1 MGCVRFDQQEPFQLP
16 SNVFSVCDSDL
27 SRHFN
32 IRNRS
37 AITLYSES
45 GTPMCVRMPT
55 CVSVSCTN
63 IEEQQHAVLIC
74 PESNYYIVLVESV
87 TAGRLRELQQ
97 STPPRKKSFPLAS
110 YSSPPPA
117 QDRSKHFSYP
127 ISQHIPSVSSSSH
140 YSYPISPDT
149 LATSTVALPA
159 ASASDSCVSL
169 SNMLGRKVCS
179 DDKNLHNINVFLFV
193 SGHRCF
199 FIC

>member
-1 MGCVRFDQQEPFQLP
+1 MGCVRFDQQEPFQLLP
-16 SNVFSVCDSDL
+16 NVFSVCDSDL

-37 AITLYSES
+37 GITLYSES

-63 IEEQQHAVLIC
+63 IEKEEHAFLIC
-74 PESNYYIVLVESV
+74 PEANYNIVLVESA
-87 TAGRLRELQQ
+87 TAARLRELQQ

-127 ISQHIPSVSSSSH
+127 ISQHIPSISSSSH

-149 LATSTVALPA
+149 LATSTVVLPP
-159 ASASDSCVSL
+159 ASASESCVSS
-169 SNMLGRKVCS
+169 SNMPGRKVCS
-179 DDKNLHNINVFLFV
+179 DDQHLHYINVFLLV
-193 SGHRCF
+193 SGHRC
-199 FIC
+199 